1 MQFIEFLGYEKHIL
15 IRIGTVKTYLTETLS
30 GLMAGERIEANSFDE
45 AEMKCPDGY
54 RVIGFLVEEIDAP
67 EFDGWNLN

>member
-1 MQFIEFLGYEKHIL
+1 
-15 IRIGTVKTYLTETLS
+15 
-30 GLMAGERIEANSFDE
+30 MAGERIEANSFDE